1 MCNELACGCITG
13 IIRLDYVWYYLFC
26 MQFEEWLREFFKND
40 AKMLTYISK
49 VLNSKTDGK
58 FIKRDISGIKTI
70 FRLYIDLANM
80 VEDKMKDE
88 LHHQLELIE
97 KQVSEENCCENI
109 YLNACDNIQNMHK
122 IISIFKG
129 WEFDNKIEFETE
141 TNNQVA
147 AIHIKR
153 R

>member
-1 MCNELACGCITG
+1 
-13 IIRLDYVWYYLFC
+13 

-49 VLNSKTDGK
+49 VRNSKTEGK
-58 FIKRDISGIKTI
+58 FIKRDISGIKSI

-80 VEDKMKDE
+80 VADKMKDE
-88 LHHQLELIE
+88 LHLQLELIE
-97 KQVSEENCCENI
+97 KQISEKNGCENL
-109 YLNACDNIQNMHK
+109 YLNACNNMKIMHK
-122 IISIFKG
+122 IISIFEG
-129 WEFDNKIEFETE
+129 WVFDNKIEFEKE

>member
-1 MCNELACGCITG
+1 
-13 IIRLDYVWYYLFC
+13 

-49 VLNSKTDGK
+49 VLNKGEGKFIKGEGK

-80 VEDKMKDE
+80 VADKMKDA
-88 LHHQLELIE
+88 LHHQLEIIE
-97 KQVSEENCCENI
+97 KKVSEENGCENL
-109 YLNACDNIQNMHK
+109 YLNACDNMKNMHK
-122 IISIFKG
+122 IISIFEG
-129 WEFDNKIEFETE
+129 WVFDNKIEFEKE
-141 TNNQVA
+141 TNNQVV